1 MVQSDYLKALLRA
14 HALQD
19 DDAFREAAQSLIELE
34 GSKGHRLLARD
45 LEQSLE
51 QPFNGR
57 SPAMPEPRAIRVDLP
72 TDEERGLPLADVQH
86 SNFGLERVVLKKGPT
101 KALEALV
108 EDYGAREVFASYGIA
123 PKRRVLFF
131 GPPGCGKTITARALA
146 GELGLPLLYVR
157 FDSLISSY
165 LGQTAANLRKLF
177 DFANRSRWVVLFDEF
192 DALGRGRDDPAEHG
206 ELKRVINSILQ
217 LMDGFRGD
225 SLLIAAT
232 NHEQVLDPALWRRFD
247 EIVKFEPPDEP
258 ERLSLLSN
266 FLSGTKHSGTD
277 LRVLASD
284 TEGFTG
290 SDLEGVVVEAT
301 KQMILASRKTVSLDD
316 LMFGLKRQRNRMALA
331 QASEA
336 E

>member
-1 MVQSDYLKALLRA
+1 
-14 HALQD
+14 
-19 DDAFREAAQSLIELE
+19 
-34 GSKGHRLLARD
+34 
-45 LEQSLE
+45 
-51 QPFNGR
+51 
-57 SPAMPEPRAIRVDLP
+57 
-72 TDEERGLPLADVQH
+72 
-86 SNFGLERVVLKKGPT
+86 
-101 KALEALV
+101 
-108 EDYGAREVFASYGIA
+108 
-123 PKRRVLFF
+123 LFF

-247 EIVKFEPPDEP
+247 EIVKFEPPDEAG
-258 ERLSLLSN
+258 RLSLLSN
-266 FLSGTKHSGTD
+266 FLSGTKHAGTD

-301 KQMILASRKTVSLDD
+301 KQMILAGRKTVSLDD

>member
-1 MVQSDYLKALLRA
+1 MVQSDHLKALLRA
-14 HALQD
+14 HSVND
-19 DDAFREAAQSLIELE
+19 DEAFREAAESLIELE
-34 GSKGHRLLARD
+34 DRKGHRLLARD

-57 SPAMPEPRAIRVDLP
+57 SPAMPRPRMRQDLP
-72 TDEERGLPLADVQH
+72 TDEERGLPLADIQH
-86 SNFGLERVVLKKGPT
+86 SSFGLERSVLADGAT
-101 KALEALV
+101 KTLRALS
-108 EDYGAREVFASYGIA
+108 EDYGAREIFASFGLE

-192 DALGRGRDDPAEHG
+192 DALGRSRDDPGEHG

-232 NHEQVLDPALWRRFD
+232 NHEQALDPALWRRFD
-247 EIVKFEPPDEP
+247 EIVKFEAP
-258 ERLSLLSN
+258 EEMNRLSLLSH
-266 FLSGTKHSGTD
+266 FLSGVKHSGAD
-277 LRVLASD
+277 LRRLASD
-284 TEGFTG
+284 TEGLTG
-290 SDLEGVVVEAT
+290 SDLEQVAIEAT
-301 KQMILASRKTVSLDD
+301 KQMILARRKTVSLDD